1 MGWKHG
7 KSFIF
12 TISIILHRSTN
23 YFIFVQGVLQEA
35 VTKDDWQDK
44 TDQTALFAHNVQYDE
59 VHKMDIFDRQAGRGV
74 GGRMLDVLLKNGVNT
89 GTVSVNGIA
98 DALVSTMGSLFV
110 LDPRVGFERLNPMP
124 WAEPIVDEIKQLN
137 NATNLAS
144 GLMGETWS
152 NLLFQ
157 ALGENELLYEALR
170 SVTLSTEFPSD
181 YLGKQ
186 MELVS
191 MLIQSRET
199 RGTFIVI

>member
-1 MGWKHG
+1 M
-7 KSFIF
+7 
-12 TISIILHRSTN
+12 TN
-23 YFIFVQGVLQEA
+23 FFIFVQGVLQEP

-44 TDQTALFAHNVQYDE
+44 TDKTALFAHNVQTDE
-59 VHKMDIFDRQAGRGV
+59 VHKMDIFDDEAGRGV
-74 GGRMLDVLLKNGVNT
+74 GGRMLDVLQKNGVNT

-98 DALVSTMGSLFV
+98 DALVSAMGSLFV

-157 ALGENELLYEALR
+157 AIGENDLLFEALR
-170 SVTLSTEFPSD
+170 SVTLTTEFPTD

-191 MLIQSRET
+191 KLIKSKET
-199 RGTFIVI
+199 RGKFNVICFTRFLFEEQLF